1 MGYSAEVVKSVRDM
15 FEKKRADAENLSVL
29 HLNEVALKN
38 SEILSINKALSLT
51 GLMIYEAA
59 IKGPEGL
66 EERIEKIK
74 RENHVLIEAK
84 QQLLCGLGYPEDY
97 LDIKYSCDKCNDTG
111 YEGINMC
118 SCMKKALVKE
128 AYAQSGLGKFL
139 KSQTFKTFDL
149 SFYEEGEEREQMAA
163 ILEKAKKYVS
173 DFGKPDKDSN
183 LLFVG
188 TTGLGKTHITTAI
201 AKGVID
207 KAYGVVY
214 DSAQNII
221 RAFENEHFEKDEK
234 ASREVQRYF
243 DCDLLIIDDL
253 GTEFRNSFTQSCIYN
268 LLNTRIN
275 AGKCMIISTNIDST
289 SKLRETYDDR
299 IFSRLIGSFRHF
311 KFVGKDIRIA
321 KMKNG
326 TK

>member
-1 MGYSAEVVKSVRDM
+1 MGYSAEVVKSVRDA
-15 FEKKRADAENLSVL
+15 FENKRKEAENLSVL
-29 HLNEVALKN
+29 HLDEVALKN
-38 SEILSINKALSLT
+38 PEILRINKALSLT
-51 GLMIYEAA
+51 GLLIYEAA
-59 IKGPEGL
+59 LKGPEGL

-74 RENHVLIEAK
+74 RENRVLIDAK
-84 QQLLCGLGYPEDY
+84 QQLLDGLGYPEDY

-128 AYAQSGLGKFL
+128 AYAQSGLGRVL
-139 KSQTFKTFDL
+139 KTQTFKNFDL
-149 SFYEEGEEREQMAA
+149 SYYAEGEERSQMES

-207 KAYGVVY
+207 KAYDVVY

-221 RAFENEHFEKDEK
+221 RTFEMEHFDKDEN
-234 ASREVQRYF
+234 ARNEIRRF
-243 DCDLLIIDDL
+243 FECDLLIIDDL
-253 GTEFRNSFTQSCIYN
+253 GTELKNSFTQSCLYN
-268 LLNTRIN
+268 LINTRIN
-275 AGKCMIISTNIDST
+275 AGKCMIISTNIVST
-289 SKLRETYDDR
+289 SELYAAYENRLT
-299 IFSRLIGSFRHF
+299 SRLIGNFRYF
-311 KFVGKDIRIA
+311 KFVGKDVRLEKIRNA
-321 KMKNG
+321 NK
-326 TK
+326 